1 MPDPNDY
8 DLSFRPESYW
18 GPQSLS
24 AYFGS
29 RIKGELRRQAAVT
42 EVEKDANPNVL
53 SESLSEDERAAVGA
67 VHPWFMGGEYLPDL
81 LRNEVEIARVTFNST
96 TMDVIS
102 IRARQMKNKIT
113 YRIVDEYEFT
123 SYDLNAKSS
132 KKPLTLGKV
141 INQIEFAT
149 DDGLVGGSRE
159 SNYRDGGMDPEDI
172 WDFASV
178 SSQFYTELSNWYD
191 ESNAEWLESK
201 LRDRAVAEA
210 DEEAESNLM
219 SGVSSSQIEEEE
231 IEVRK

>member
-102 IRARQMKNKIT
+102 IRARQMKNRIT

-149 DDGLVGGSRE
+149 DDGLVGGPRE